1 MEFLYTYD
9 TLKLE
14 FPLVEPE
21 NAKFVIL
28 GVPFDGTT
36 SYKPGTRFGPT
47 LIRQATLNLES
58 YILDY
63 GMDIAELPIAD
74 IGDIA
79 VIAGDAKGTAER
91 VRETIEELKRTNP
104 DAIPITLGG
113 EHSITLGPVEAL
125 KPASYVV
132 FDAHLDLRD
141 QYENNPYNHACV
153 ARRISE
159 LGIREAIFGV
169 RSGTREEVEYA
180 EEKGIAWV
188 HARDYSFDAFVEL
201 VKPLPEPVY
210 LSVDIDVFDLSM
222 VPSTGT
228 PEAGGLRFWEVI
240 EALEWLVEN
249 KKIAG
254 FDITEVAGTE
264 LGDVT
269 ALTAAKLL
277 FYFIGA
283 MGRDI

>member
-1 MEFLYTYD
+1 MEFLYTYE

-14 FPLVEPE
+14 FPLSDPE
-21 NAKFVIL
+21 NADFVLL

-47 LIRQATLNLES
+47 LIRHATLNLES

-63 GMDIAELPIAD
+63 DVDIAEFKISD
-74 IGDIA
+74 IGDLAIA
-79 VIAGDAKGTAER
+79 AGDAG
-91 VRETIEELKRTNP
+91 ETIKRVEETLRELKSINP
-104 DAIPITLGG
+104 SALPILLGG
-113 EHSITLGPVEAL
+113 EHSITLGAVRAL
-125 KPASYVV
+125 RPGSYVV

-141 QYENNPYNHACV
+141 RYEDNPYNHACV

-159 LGIREAIFGV
+159 LGIKEAMFGI

-180 EEKGIAWV
+180 EKQGIPWI

-201 VKPLPEPVY
+201 VEPLPEPVY
-210 LSVDIDVFDLSM
+210 LSVDIDAFDISL
-222 VPSTGT
+222 VPNTGT

-249 KKIAG
+249 KKVAG
-254 FDITEVAGTE
+254 FDIMEVGGSG

-277 FYFIGA
+277 FYFIGM
-283 MGRDI
+283 MGRP